1 MPTCPY
7 HSLHARPRHAHR
19 TMHARAVYSS
29 FHAHSGRQ
37 ILLVWPLGWH
47 QFWPTSFFWGGP
59 FNDREGSGGSAMCCY
74 LCVIVETSFRVS
86 CHVHYHVYVTLWTIV
101 CSFFLFNLLS
111 SLCGVRKLWTVSIR
125 PMYLSIKQP
134 VNTFPLVTIVSGLGS
149 GEGGRMCTRTQIS
162 CKSILAP
169 PLGSLAQV
177 GIPGAGQGDLTGV
190 KYSIRREVQIC
201 TVMSLPVFSF

>member
-134 VNTFPLVTIVSGLGS
+134 VNTFPLVTIRENEYSKKPRQPPFPPQLEALSRSAAVAHMIFRLLNLSTLPPFS
-149 GEGGRMCTRTQIS
+149 WGGRIMKIS
-162 CKSILAP
+162 FWSMMI
-169 PLGSLAQV
+169 
-177 GIPGAGQGDLTGV
+177 
-190 KYSIRREVQIC
+190 
-201 TVMSLPVFSF
+201 